1 MSIGLLILRLAV
13 GLTLA
18 YHGTQKLFG
27 WFGGHGLEK
36 TAGFMQMMGFV
47 PGKRAALAA
56 GAVETFAGLFLA
68 LGLTTPAAAAL
79 LFSVMLVAT
88 VRASTSRMAFSIAKS
103 GRLRIHAR
111 ARTVVAQ
118 PGVHRS
124 GVDFL
129 LDALLGIAHSGATWG
144 AGAFLV
150 GAAGAALQLAMR
162 KLPSAASAPAPAPSK

>member
-88 VRASTSRMAFSIAKS
+88 VSVHLKNGFSIAKS
-103 GRLRIHAR
+103 GYEYTLVLGLSALSLAFIG
-111 ARTVVAQ
+111 
-118 PGVHRS
+118 PGRFS
-124 GVDFL
+124 
-129 LDALLGIAHSGATWG
+129 LDALLGIAQSGATWG
-144 AGAFLV
+144 AGALLV

-162 KLPSAASAPAPAPSK
+162 KLPSQASAPVPAPAK